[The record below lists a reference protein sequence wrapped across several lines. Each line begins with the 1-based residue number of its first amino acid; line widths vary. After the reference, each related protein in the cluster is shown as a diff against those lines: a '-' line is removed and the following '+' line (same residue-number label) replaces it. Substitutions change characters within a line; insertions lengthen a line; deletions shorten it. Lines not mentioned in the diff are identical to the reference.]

1 MSVFIHQV
9 IKAGW
14 EDKSDDDDDDDDDN
28 SASSSK
34 QFISY

>member
-14 EDKSDDDDDDDDDN
+14 EDKSDDDDDDDN